1 MNFRDHLLAA
11 LNALPGVREFHIHVL
26 TTAPAKDN
34 SLYPY
39 ASPRPRLYVQD
50 ILGFLSEQAN
60 PDAPRILVAAVKA
73 CVYHAPA
80 PDYAILTVLTRA
92 LPAGCGRVAFRPR
105 QLS

>member
-11 LNALPGVREFHIHVL
+11 LSTLPGVREFHIHVL
-26 TTAPAKDN
+26 ITAPAKDN